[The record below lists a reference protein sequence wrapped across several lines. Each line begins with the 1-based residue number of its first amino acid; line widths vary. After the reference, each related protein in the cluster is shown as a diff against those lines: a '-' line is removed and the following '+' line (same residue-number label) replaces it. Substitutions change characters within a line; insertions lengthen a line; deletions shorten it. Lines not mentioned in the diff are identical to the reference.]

1 MSANYQSELV
11 RRHKAAS
18 TTVRALLVAAVLL
31 SVIAY
36 LARGRVAYQPNPS
49 LATAVLIAMFF
60 FGVGAVAVRRTRF
73 AAMRLQDIAALRGAS
88 GLLQTLEKTTLLV
101 ALLGFANPVIG
112 LIASLM
118 TGDESFTYRGSVVA
132 VAVLLYCYP
141 TRTAWERA
149 LRQFVQDGEGLP
161 PKDPLS

>member
-1 MSANYQSELV
+1 MSANSQSELV

-18 TTVRALLVAAVLL
+18 TTVLALLIAAILI

-36 LARGRVAYQPNPS
+36 LARGRLSYQPNPS
-49 LATAVLIAMFF
+49 LATAVLIGMFF
-60 FGVGAVAVRRTRF
+60 FGIGAVALRRTRF
-73 AAMRLQDIAALRGAS
+73 AAMRLQDIAALRGTS
-88 GLLQTLEKTTLLV
+88 GLLQTLEKTTLQVAFLGISNAIIGLV
-101 ALLGFANPVIG
+101 AT
-112 LIASLM
+112 LM

-141 TRTAWERA
+141 TRTSWERA
-149 LRQFVQDGEGLP
+149 VRQFAQDGAGLP

>member
-1 MSANYQSELV
+1 MSSNSQAELV

-18 TTVRALLVAAVLL
+18 TTVLALLIAAILI

-36 LARGRVAYQPNPS
+36 LARGRLSHQPNPS
-49 LATAVLIAMFF
+49 LATAVLIGMFF
-60 FGVGAVAVRRTRF
+60 FGVGAVALRRTRF
-73 AAMRLQDIAALRGAS
+73 APMRLQDIAALKGES

-101 ALLGFANPVIG
+101 ALLGISNAVIG
-112 LIASLM
+112 LVATLM

-141 TRTAWERA
+141 TRTSWERA
-149 LRQFVQDGEGLP
+149 VRQFVENDDRLP
-161 PKDPLS
+161 PRSPLS